1 MRRWIERTAG
11 KMVRKLLIKPNLSRK
26 NADICTKE
34 VCRILEKMGAELF
47 LEDGFREELAKIP
60 GATFLPAEEA
70 MERCDICIAIGGD
83 GTIIHAAKVAVS
95 FEKPVLGINLGRL
108 GFLASLEP
116 DQLELLEKLV
126 SGDYQVENRMML
138 EVTLEEKSGRS
149 RSFQALNDA
158 VLSRGRISRI
168 GDIEIACEG
177 RPVSRYRA
185 DGIIAAT
192 PTGSTAYALSAG
204 GPIVDPLLESIALTP
219 ICPHSLFSRTILFSP
234 NQEIAVRAAEA
245 DVSPLFLT
253 VDGEEG
259 LPVGEGDRLRIRKSR
274 TSVQLINLMGKRF
287 YEVLNNKL
295 LGRAY
300 E

>member
-1 MRRWIERTAG
+1 
-11 KMVRKLLIKPNLSRK
+11 
-26 NADICTKE
+26 
-34 VCRILEKMGAELF
+34 
-47 LEDGFREELAKIP
+47 
-60 GATFLPAEEA
+60 
-70 MERCDICIAIGGD
+70 
-83 GTIIHAAKVAVS
+83 
-95 FEKPVLGINLGRL
+95 
-108 GFLASLEP
+108 
-116 DQLELLEKLV
+116 
-126 SGDYQVENRMML
+126 MML

-158 VLSRGRISRI
+158 VLSRGQISRI